1 MKGFNSKIWVFG
13 AIASILLIAIIMP
26 SVPFANSEI
35 TDWCDA
41 LMPGVDCTLCNNH
54 KIDLG
59 TFSNVLVLPASLLPL
74 DEDGEPITE
83 CSLNTDKVLVTGNIQ
98 IESGAVF
105 TTNGITVLG
114 NIISDGASTIS
125 VAGININGNIQIENS
140 DTDSIMS
147 IINNEVGG
155 NVLIKNNDVNGKN
168 INFFRNTINGN
179 VEFSENASSKNF
191 LAINTINGNLDCI
204 NNTLNPVTLGLPNIV
219 NGNLLNQCAGL

>member
-1 MKGFNSKIWVFG
+1 MKGFNSKTWVLG
-13 AIASILLIAIIMP
+13 AITTVLLIAIIMP
-26 SVPFANSEI
+26 SAPIANSVTFCE
-35 TDWCDA
+35 TF
-41 LMPGVDCTLCNNH
+41 MPGIDCILCNNNNI
-54 KIDLG
+54 KSG
-59 TFSNVLVLPASLLPL
+59 TFSNVLVVPP
-74 DEDGEPITE
+74 GTIIGGVPGME

-155 NVLIKNNDVNGKN
+155 NVLIKNNEVNGKN

-191 LAINTINGNLDCI
+191 LAINIINGNLDCI
-204 NNTLNPVTLGLPNIV
+204 NNTLNPVTLGLPNAV